1 MKIERTKNA
10 SRNIVFGIIQKIYT
24 LAVPFLMRTLMI
36 YFMGVQYLGLNSLFA
51 SILQVLN
58 LTELGV
64 GSAMV
69 YSMYKPIAEDDKEK
83 ICQLMR
89 LYRTYYRVIGLVIA
103 VIGCIL
109 IPFIPNLIAEDSLVT
124 LPSELNVYVLYV
136 LNLAA
141 TVLTYWLFAYKN
153 CLLNAHQR
161 NDVVSKIS
169 IITTTIQYGLQI
181 VAICAFKDYYI
192 YVIVMLVTQ
201 ALTNVVTAFVATK
214 MYPDYKPVGKL
225 PRDDVKGINRR
236 IRDLF
241 TSKIGSVVVGSADT
255 IVISAFLG
263 LTMLAIY
270 QNYYYILT
278 AVIGVISIIFQACT
292 AGIGN
297 SIIVETKE
305 KNFNDLKKF
314 TFIMAWIVGFCT
326 CCLLCLYQPF
336 MQIWVGEE
344 LMLGFLAVIFF
355 CIYFY
360 VQEFNNLLNLYKDAS
375 GMWHEDRF
383 RPLVVALANLAMNLI
398 TVNFWGIYGVLA
410 STFVATLLIGMPW
423 LLHNLFT
430 VIFDKSH
437 LKPYLLTL
445 IVYTIVTVAVC
456 ALTYLICYF
465 IPIQNEW
472 AVFFVRL
479 AICIVVPNVI
489 FFIIYSRRKEF
500 KEALQLANRMTK
512 GKIKFLRKYEHL
524 PQAASAGERVVMDSK
539 KVQIE
544 ENRKD
549 DQE

>member
-10 SRNIVFGIIQKIYT
+10 SRNIVFGMIQRIYT

-36 YFMGVQYLGLNSLFA
+36 YFMGVQYLGLDSLFT

-69 YSMYKPIAEDDKEK
+69 YSMYKPIVDDDKEK

-89 LYRTYYRVIGLVIA
+89 LYRTYYRIIGLVIA

-109 IPFIPNLIAEDSLVT
+109 IPFIPNLISEDSLAA
-124 LPSELNVYVLYV
+124 LPSELNVYVLYI
-136 LNLAA
+136 LNLAT

-161 NDVVSKIS
+161 NDVVNNVK
-169 IITTTIQYGLQI
+169 TIVVTLQYGLQI
-181 VAICAFKDYYI
+181 AAICAFHNYYI
-192 YVIVMLVTQ
+192 YIIAALATQ

-225 PRDDVKGINRR
+225 PKEDVKGINHR

-263 LTMLAIY
+263 LSVLAIY

-278 AVIGVISIIFQACT
+278 ALIGIISIIFQACT

-383 RPLVVALANLAMNLI
+383 RPLVTAIANLAMNLI

-410 STFVATLLIGMPW
+410 STFVTMLCIGMPW

-445 IVYTIVTVAVC
+445 IFYTVVTVAVC

-472 AVFFVRL
+472 ATFFVRL
-479 AICIVVPNVI
+479 AICIVVPNII
-489 FFIIYSRRKEF
+489 FFIVYSRKKEF
-500 KEALQLANRMTK
+500 KEALQLANRMTR
-512 GKIKFLRKYEHL
+512 GKIKFLRKYENI
-524 PQAASAGERVVMDSK
+524 SNTVEDKTNIS
-539 KVQIE
+539 E
-544 ENRKD
+544 
-549 DQE
+549 

>member
-10 SRNIVFGIIQKIYT
+10 SRNMVFGIIQKIYT

-36 YFMGVQYLGLNSLFA
+36 YFMGVQYLGLNSLFT

-89 LYRTYYRVIGLVIA
+89 LYRTYYRIIGLVIA
-103 VIGCIL
+103 VVGCIL
-109 IPFIPNLIAEDSLVT
+109 IPFIPNLISEDSLAT
-124 LPSELNVYVLYV
+124 LPSEINVYVLYV

-181 VAICAFKDYYI
+181 AAICAFKDYYI
-192 YVIVMLVTQ
+192 YVIVMLATQ
-201 ALTNVVTAFVATK
+201 ALTNVITAIVTTK
-214 MYPDYKPVGKL
+214 MYPNYKPAGKL
-225 PRDDVKGINRR
+225 PKEDVKGINHR

-241 TSKIGSVVVGSADT
+241 TAKVGGVVVNSADT

-263 LTMLAIY
+263 LTVLAIY

-360 VQEFNNLLNLYKDAS
+360 VQEFNALLNLYKDAS

-383 RPLVVALANLAMNLI
+383 RPLVTAIANLAMNLI

-410 STFVATLLIGMPW
+410 STFVTMLCIGMPW

-445 IVYTIVTVAVC
+445 IFYTVVTVAVC

-472 AVFFVRL
+472 AIFFVRL
-479 AICIVVPNVI
+479 AICIIVPNVI
-489 FFIIYSRRKEF
+489 FFIIYSRKKEF
-500 KEALQLANRMTK
+500 KEALQLANRITK
-512 GKIKFLRKYEHL
+512 GKIKFLRKYENISNTVEDE
-524 PQAASAGERVVMDSK
+524 PKISE
-539 KVQIE
+539 
-544 ENRKD
+544 
-549 DQE
+549 

>member
-10 SRNIVFGIIQKIYT
+10 SRNMVFGILQKIYT

-36 YFMGVQYLGLNSLFA
+36 YFMGVEYLGLNSLFT
-51 SILQVLN
+51 SVLQVLN

-69 YSMYKPIAEDDKEK
+69 YSMYKPIADDDKEK

-89 LYRTYYRVIGLVIA
+89 LYRTYYRIIGLVIA

-109 IPFIPNLIAEDSLVT
+109 IPFIPNLISEDSLAS
-124 LPSELNVYVLYV
+124 LPSGINVYILYG

-169 IITTTIQYGLQI
+169 IVITTLQYGLQI
-181 VAICAFKDYYI
+181 AAICAFKDYYI
-192 YVIVMLVTQ
+192 YVIVMLATQ
-201 ALTNVVTAFVATK
+201 ALTNIVTAIVTTK

-225 PRDDVKGINRR
+225 PKEDVKGINKR

-241 TSKIGSVVVGSADT
+241 TSKVGGVVVNSADT

-270 QNYYYILT
+270 QNYYYNLT
-278 AVIGVISIIFQACT
+278 AIVGIIGIVFQACT

-326 CCLLCLYQPF
+326 ACLLCLYQPF
-336 MQIWVGEE
+336 MKIWVGED

-360 VQEFNNLLNLYKDAS
+360 VQEFNALLNLYKDAS

-383 RPLVVALANLAMNLI
+383 RPLVTAIANLAMNLI

-410 STFVATLLIGMPW
+410 STFVTMLCIGMPW

-437 LKPYLLTL
+437 LKPYLWNLLYYTL
-445 IVYTIVTVAVC
+445 ITIVVC
-456 ALTYLICYF
+456 ALTYLACYF
-465 IPIQNEW
+465 ISFENDW
-472 AVFFVRL
+472 LTFGVKL
-479 AICIVVPNVI
+479 IVCLIVPNVA
-489 FFIIYSRRKEF
+489 FWLIYRWKREY
-500 KEALQLANRMTK
+500 KEALQLANRITK
-512 GKIKFLRKYEHL
+512 GKIKFLSKYEQL
-524 PQAASAGERVVMDSK
+524 E
-539 KVQIE
+539 
-544 ENRKD
+544 
-549 DQE
+549 

>member
-1 MKIERTKNA
+1 MKLERTKNA
-10 SRNIVFGIIQKIYT
+10 TRNIIFGILYRIYII
-24 LAVPFLMRTLMI
+24 AVPFLTRTLMI
-36 YFMGVQYLGLNSLFA
+36 YFMGVQYLGLNSLFT

-69 YSMYKPIAEDDKEK
+69 YSMYKPIVEDDKDK

-89 LYRTYYRVIGLVIA
+89 LYRTYYRLIGLVIA
-103 VIGCIL
+103 VVGCLL
-109 IPFIPNLIAEDSLVT
+109 IPFIPNLISEDSLVN
-124 LPSELNVYVLYV
+124 LPPELNVYVLYS

-161 NDVVSKIS
+161 NDVASKVSIA
-169 IITTTIQYGLQI
+169 TMTVQYCVQI
-181 VAICAFKDYYI
+181 VAIVLCDYYVF
-192 YVIVMLVTQ
+192 VITTLVTQ
-201 ALTNVVTAFVATK
+201 VLTNIITAIITTK

-225 PRDDVKGINRR
+225 PKDDIKKINQR

-241 TSKIGSVVVGSADT
+241 TSKIGGVVVTSADT

-263 LTMLAIY
+263 LTVLAIY

-278 AVIGVISIIFQACT
+278 SIIGLIAIIFQACT

-297 SIIVETKE
+297 SIIVDTKE
-305 KNFNDLKKF
+305 KNYNEKKKF

-336 MQIWVGEE
+336 MTIWVGDE
-344 LMLGFLAVIFF
+344 LMLGFLAVVFF
-355 CIYFY
+355 CVYFY
-360 VQEFNNLLNLYKDAS
+360 IQEFNSLLNLYKDAS

-383 RPLVVALANLAMNLI
+383 RPLVVAFANLAMNLI

-410 STFVATLLIGMPW
+410 STFITTLFIGMPW

-430 VIFDKSH
+430 VIFDKSY

-445 IVYTIVTVAVC
+445 IFYTVVTVIVC
-456 ALTYLICYF
+456 ALTYVICYF

-472 AVFFVRL
+472 AIFFVRL

-489 FFIIYSRRKEF
+489 FFIVYSRMQEF
-500 KEALQLANRMTK
+500 KEALQLANRITK
-512 GKIKFLRKYEHL
+512 GKIKFLRKYE
-524 PQAASAGERVVMDSK
+524 Q
-539 KVQIE
+539 
-544 ENRKD
+544 
-549 DQE
+549 